1 MPALERV
8 LKMFQPLKNY
18 FLSIDKCPN
27 ILKEFFDNPNSELW
41 LYFMHA
47 QSATF
52 HHAVLKIESQNVSA
66 IDAANEINQLQNNL
80 DQKQNSCYLPHAT
93 RNIMVK
99 LQETGDI
106 NKENVRTAASNFY
119 KTSKEYLEQWC

>member
-1 MPALERV
+1 MQTRWLALMPALESV

-27 ILKEFFDNPNSELW
+27 ILKEFFENPSSELW

-52 HHAVLKIESQNVSA
+52 HQAVLKIEGQNVSA
-66 IDAANEINQLQNNL
+66 IDAANEINTV
-80 DQKQNSCYLPHAT
+80 YP
-93 RNIMVK
+93 M
-99 LQETGDI
+99 
-106 NKENVRTAASNFY
+106 
-119 KTSKEYLEQWC
+119 